1 MMDNALALSSDNSFF
16 NRATSVD
23 ASGQFYSIGGD
34 CITATTTIHNY
45 NGLTQSSDQTRIA
58 NQSSDLYSRSLI
70 VSSRERQSVLAIL
83 SYGGPDIH
91 FLFSQV
97 ASLLDH
103 HKALRAYGALKPE
116 LELLEQTLV
125 ATAFGIKAFRATRI
139 SYHLAETIKP
149 TLTQCV
155 TILQDLFDVVD
166 AYQKSLWPFIHD
178 LWRLVWDLGCEVS
191 ELESWRSRLFGCRS
205 RLAMVIMALHS

>member
-1 MMDNALALSSDNSFF
+1 MATDSDNTHSSDISFF
-16 NRATSVD
+16 SHSTGVIA
-23 ASGQFYSIGGD
+23 AGGQFYGIGRD
-34 CITATTTIHNY
+34 CITIHNY
-45 NGLTQSSDQTRIA
+45 NNLTRNPNQTEMVDQLGDQLHPQSLIISPDERRSVLMILSSDI
-58 NQSSDLYSRSLI
+58 YF
-70 VSSRERQSVLAIL
+70 IL
-83 SYGGPDIH
+83 
-91 FLFSQV
+91 SQV
-97 ASLLDH
+97 ASLLDQQ
-103 HKALRAYGALKPE
+103 KALRTYGVLKPE